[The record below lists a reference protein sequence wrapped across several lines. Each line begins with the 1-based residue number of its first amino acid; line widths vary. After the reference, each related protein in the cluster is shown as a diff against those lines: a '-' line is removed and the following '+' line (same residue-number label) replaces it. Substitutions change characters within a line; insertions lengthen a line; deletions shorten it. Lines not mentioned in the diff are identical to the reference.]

1 MNAIKDIY
9 GKEKTKKA
17 VKPDLTMIKNDKAPT
32 KAEPQKYTNEEL
44 NEQMYYFYNNGGPA
58 MDI

>member
-1 MNAIKDIY
+1 MNAIKDMY
-9 GKEKTKKA
+9 GKEKTEKA
-17 VKPDLTMIKNDKAPT
+17 VKPDLTMVKNEKTQT
-32 KAEPQKYTNEEL
+32 KAETKKYTHEEL